1 MAKNKEIKEPTAKEK
16 ATASKENLAGF
27 SGGMDLNLDQLHSDG
42 QSLRTKLS
50 AHLKTTLD
58 VEIRNQEKLVEKL
71 NKWQRQYKG
80 VKEPKNWPWVGAA
93 NVSAPVSRTR
103 TDVTLVRLIEAIW
116 SKALLILVRAMKKEL
131 IGADKKLE
139 EGLNHFLKHTLKFK
153 EKLLSPLMQCV
164 KSGTGMAMLDYAE
177 RRRTVYR
184 YATEKEKKDKSVHKY
199 ALKGTSDKAV
209 KYVDTLYRG
218 PDIYPIDRADVIVSS
233 DATNIQDAYLVGFK
247 KDYRWPQIELKVRQG
262 LFYSEQANELRP
274 AQPEELKVERAKLQG
289 KASEKT
295 RYEEPYQVYALWLNY
310 DVDEDGEED
319 SIMVNF
325 HHETGAIL
333 RAIYNPIFKQ
343 FKPFIDYVFY
353 PTEYSLDGEGVC
365 EILENLQEQIDTIIN
380 QRLDRGTQMNC
391 PILFV
396 REGSGIAEK
405 LRQLK
410 PGEVIEVDDDLES
423 AIREFRFSDVYPS
436 TFAEEDRLMRYADQ
450 AVGVTADIM
459 GQPTADRPVFRETA
473 AHLQEAYKK
482 FNYGVDNIRR
492 KIVDTVYMIL
502 EFFAQYQPEYTYT
515 VQEGEKVVEKTINFP
530 IELIRDGL
538 NIELAASGE
547 IFSQDIRQQ
556 INLTVYQMLSD
567 DMTKAAGMAQML
579 ENPNVPDGFKKLI
592 IDANRIRVKILT
604 RVLDDFNIKDADDLV
619 LDIEK
624 SITEE
629 DIQAAQIKLQQL
641 QAQMQAQQAQPQPQA
656 PPQGQAPVG

>member
-16 ATASKENLAGF
+16 ATSSKESLTGF
-27 SGGMDLNLDQLHSDG
+27 KGGLDLDLEKIHSDG

-80 VKEPKNWPWVGAA
+80 VKEEKNWPWVGAA

-103 TDVTLVRLIEAIW
+103 TDVTLVRLIESIW
-116 SKALLILVRAMKKEL
+116 SKAMLILVRAMKKEL
-131 IGADKKLE
+131 IGTDKKLE
-139 EGLNHFLKHTLKFK
+139 EGLNHFLKHTLKLK
-153 EKLLSPLMQCV
+153 EKLLSPLLQCV
-164 KSGTGMAMLDYAE
+164 KSGTGIAMLDYAE

-184 YATEKEKKDKSVHKY
+184 YATQDEKKDKNVHKY
-199 ALKGTSDKAV
+199 ALKGTSDVAV

-218 PDIYPIDRADVIVSS
+218 PDIYPIDRADFIVSA

-247 KDYRWPQIELKVRQG
+247 KEYRWPQIELKVRQG
-262 LFYSEQANELRP
+262 LFYSEQANKLRP

-295 RYEEPYQVYALWLNY
+295 RYEEPYKVWALWLNY

-365 EILENLQEQIDTIIN
+365 EILENLQEQIDTILN

-473 AHLQEAYKK
+473 TRLGEAYKK
-482 FNYGVDNIRR
+482 FNYGVENIRR

-515 VQEGEKVVEKTINFP
+515 TKEGEKIVEKTIDFP

-547 IFSQDIRQQ
+547 MFSQEIRQQ

-592 IDANRIRVKILT
+592 MDANRIRITVLT
-604 RVLDDFNIKDADDLV
+604 RVLDDYNIKDADELV
-619 LDIEK
+619 LDLKK
-624 SITEE
+624 SITEQ
-629 DIQAAQIKLQQL
+629 DIQAAQIKLQQ
-641 QAQMQAQQAQPQPQA
+641 MQQQQQQQQAQT
-656 PPQGQAPVG
+656 PPQGGVA